1 MDNSSEIKGYG
12 RYRLLEVKLRH
23 NSLNARASVSLI
35 FSKPCMQTKIS
46 QISLQHLD
54 QHVCMCK
61 CSCCVIIRLFKS
73 IVWYTSKKG
82 WKKIVV
88 NSNQMNRLFIL
99 SLSYKQFI
107 VMLSFTGFGGINHQL
122 SFSILFERQK
132 GGVLNKVDL
141 TKRLGETI
149 CFTNIQDV

>member
-1 MDNSSEIKGYG
+1 M
-12 RYRLLEVKLRH
+12 EVKLRH

-88 NSNQMNRLFIL
+88 NSNQMNRLFIS

-107 VMLSFTGFGGINHQL
+107 GMLSFTGIEGINHHFN
-122 SFSILFERQK
+122 FSIFFATQK
-132 GGVLNKVDL
+132 GGILNKIVL
-141 TKRLGETI
+141 TKTLGETV
-149 CFTNIQDV
+149 CFTNIQDVQEV